1 LTVRAGST
9 EPARIFSP
17 GEEPI
22 MKPYARSLLLL
33 LIAGA
38 ASAQE
43 PAPDAVHGPYDP
55 SLAETFSIIGR
66 EPSTGL
72 LGVAVQSRSLA
83 VGSRVRGGKG
93 GVAVFAHQAGSNPM
107 YSEMGV
113 QLILQGMTPEQ
124 ALEMMLRADP
134 QPNRRQV
141 TILDMQ
147 GRTAAWTSPEINDW
161 KGHKCGVD
169 FCASGNSLTGPA
181 VVDAMAR
188 TFEAST
194 GKAPL
199 AELLLE
205 ALTAGQT
212 AGGQTSGMQSAG
224 LLIYEPLSQQG
235 WGDRQLDLRVDDSK
249 KPFVELKRLLEI
261 RRSQDLIA
269 EARTCMQSGDFQCAL
284 DKSARARDKHPDFDA
299 PVLAQAEV
307 HLRMGDKT
315 KALQALR
322 EAVRINPANRM
333 LLPRQGAF
341 ASLKDDPDFLSI
353 IGTSH

>member
-1 LTVRAGST
+1 
-9 EPARIFSP
+9 
-17 GEEPI
+17 
-22 MKPYARSLLLL
+22 MKLYARSLLLL
-33 LIAGA
+33 FLAGA
-38 ASAQE
+38 ASGQE
-43 PAPDAVHGPYDP
+43 PAQGPYDP
-55 SLAETFSIIGR
+55 SIEETFSIIGR
-66 EPSTGL
+66 EPGTGL

-93 GVAVFAHQAGSNPM
+93 GIAVFAHQAGSNPM

-113 QLILQGMTPEQ
+113 QLLLQGMTPEQ
-124 ALEMMLRADP
+124 ALEVMLRADP

-141 TILDMQ
+141 AILDMQ

-169 FCASGNSLTGPA
+169 YCAQGNSLTGPA

-188 TFEAST
+188 AFEAST

-199 AELLLE
+199 AERLLE

-224 LLIYEPLSQQG
+224 LLILKPLSQQG

-249 KPFVELKRLLEI
+249 NPFAELERLLDI
-261 RRSQDLIA
+261 SRSQDLIA
-269 EARTCMQSGDFQCAL
+269 EARTCMGAGDFRCAL
-284 DKSARARDKHPDFDA
+284 DKVARAQEKHPDFDS
-299 PVLAQAEV
+299 PVLALAEV
-307 HLRMGDKT
+307 HLRMGDKA

-322 EAVRINPANRM
+322 EAVRINPANKV
-333 LLPRQGAF
+333 LLPRQEAF
-341 ASLKDDPDFLSI
+341 ASLKGDPDFMSI

>member
-1 LTVRAGST
+1 
-9 EPARIFSP
+9 
-17 GEEPI
+17 
-22 MKPYARSLLLL
+22 MKLYAPSMLLLFL
-33 LIAGA
+33 ATSVSG
-38 ASAQE
+38 QE
-43 PAPDAVHGPYDP
+43 PSSIQSPYDP

-66 EPSTGL
+66 DQATGL

-93 GVAVFAHQAGSNPM
+93 GIAVFAHQAGSNPM

-113 QLILQGMTPEQ
+113 QLLLQGMTPEQ

-141 TILDMQ
+141 AILDMQ

-169 FCASGNSLTGPA
+169 YCASGNSLTGPA

-199 AELLLE
+199 AERLLE

-224 LLIYEPLSQQG
+224 LLILEPLSAQG

-249 KPFVELKRLLEI
+249 NPFVELKRLLDI

-269 EARTCMQSGDFQCAL
+269 EARTCMEKSDFQCAL
-284 DKSARARDKHPDFDA
+284 DRVAKAREKHPDFDS
-299 PVLAQAEV
+299 PVLALAEV
-307 HLRMGDKT
+307 QLRMGDKA
-315 KALQALR
+315 KALQTLR
-322 EAVRINPANRM
+322 EAVRINPANKV
-333 LLPRQGAF
+333 LLPRQAAF
-341 ASLKDDPDFLSI
+341 ASLREDPDFMAL